1 VIKEQV
7 ITVAI
12 SLFIHAIIVLLV
24 IQLQSNIPSVGHQ
37 HNNVIKSY
45 LYVKPKILSIS
56 KQQSVVKTENN
67 RLTSKQ
73 VKINAKNKPIRNTNN
88 EKKQNN
94 SIPPLLANPALLINK
109 NKIQSE
115 KRLRGN
121 NLIPKKNI
129 VSAANALAK
138 LQNKIAASI
147 IAKGSDDFYKQSV
160 ANKNKIDKSIASS
173 IKKSERPTNKV
184 DCSSNLNHGIAL
196 VSNYL
201 GGTVTCKTPPN
212 IDKFINNRLTNLG
225 VQKNK
230 K

>member
-45 LYVKPKILSIS
+45 LYVKPKVLSIS
-56 KQQSVVKTENN
+56 KQQSVVKNKNN

-73 VKINAKNKPIRNTNN
+73 VKVNAKSKPIRNTND
-88 EKKQNN
+88 EKK
-94 SIPPLLANPALLINK
+94 
-109 NKIQSE
+109 
-115 KRLRGN
+115 
-121 NLIPKKNI
+121 
-129 VSAANALAK
+129 
-138 LQNKIAASI
+138 QNKIAASI

-173 IKKSERPTNKV
+173 IKKPERPTNKV